1 MRLEKVGKR
10 DFQRRKSL
18 RSLNEPLD
26 LREVE
31 SDGACAP
38 WRAKPG

>member
-1 MRLEKVGKR
+1 MRLEEVGKR
-10 DFQRRKSL
+10 YFQRIKSL
-18 RSLNEPLD
+18 RSLNELLG

-31 SDGACAP
+31 SDGACVP

>member
-1 MRLEKVGKR
+1 MRLEEVGKR
-10 DFQRRKSL
+10 YFQRIKSL
-18 RSLNEPLD
+18 RSLNELLG